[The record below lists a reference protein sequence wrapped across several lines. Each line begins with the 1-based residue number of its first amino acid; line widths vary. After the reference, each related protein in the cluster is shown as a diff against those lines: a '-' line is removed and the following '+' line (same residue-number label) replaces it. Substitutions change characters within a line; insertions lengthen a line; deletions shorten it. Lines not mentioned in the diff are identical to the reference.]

1 MIKLHVVQ
9 AEYGDSLILESAVG
23 TNLTTVLIDG
33 GPYQTFEKH
42 LKPTLQ
48 KLPIKGK
55 LDLVV
60 LSHIDNDHII
70 GLCDLLEEI
79 KTKREEG
86 TKELVKISKLW
97 HNSFND
103 LLQTDEYPNKFLKN
117 SFLTMNDRSTEE
129 QKKVESFVTSIIMK
143 GFQQAR
149 DLSLLAR
156 SLKIPINPE
165 YDKLVLVENVPK
177 IIKLKNM
184 TFCILGPTKK
194 NLEKLREEWKN
205 WLDKKKL
212 NENLE
217 FDLLQILDKS
227 IPNLSSIMFLVEG
240 KNRKILFTGDGSG
253 DDIIEVLTRNTI
265 LDKQGKFHVDIL
277 KVPHH
282 GSDRNVSRE
291 FFNTINA
298 DYYVISANG
307 RDDNPSIDTLKWIIE
322 SGNKTKNSKKI
333 VFTNNTPN
341 IVKIIKEYP
350 QKKYN
355 YECIF
360 LDSKKDFLTLSL

>member
-1 MIKLHVVQ
+1 M
-9 AEYGDSLILESAVG
+9 G

-33 GPYQTFEKH
+33 GPYQAFEKH
-42 LKPTLQ
+42 LKPALQ

-86 TKELVKISKLW
+86 IQELVKISKLW

-103 LLQTDEYPNKFLKN
+103 LLQTDEDPNKFLKN

-165 YDKLVLVENVPK
+165 YDKLVLVENIPK

-184 TFCILGPTKK
+184 TFHILGPTKK

-253 DDIIEVLTRNTI
+253 DDIIA
-265 LDKQGKFHVDIL
+265 
-277 KVPHH
+277 
-282 GSDRNVSRE
+282 VSY
-291 FFNTINA
+291 TH
-298 DYYVISANG
+298 
-307 RDDNPSIDTLKWIIE
+307 
-322 SGNKTKNSKKI
+322 
-333 VFTNNTPN
+333 
-341 IVKIIKEYP
+341 
-350 QKKYN
+350 
-355 YECIF
+355 
-360 LDSKKDFLTLSL
+360 LTLPTIYSV